1 MTISMEPAPTKRQLQ
16 YLRILAARSA
26 TTFAYPATQAQASRQ
41 IDRLRKLEREPR
53 SSSRHLDELD
63 CEHLRYAT
71 AVDDSE
77 VSGYGASATW
87 RAGSRAARYP
97 ALPKVAGGKVTEL
110 ARYRLSTGE
119 RVLNGKLIDHRVSVT
134 DRPAHG
140 DGRSYL
146 VESDVAPDEHT
157 ALEAL
162 IADYVQQARE
172 LDDIPMSASAI
183 RRRLDEVSTGA

>member
-1 MTISMEPAPTKRQLQ
+1 MTVPMGAAPTQRQLR
-16 YLRILAARSA
+16 YLRVLAARSA
-26 TTFAYPATQAQASRQ
+26 TTFAYPVTQAQASHQ

-53 SSSRHLDELD
+53 TSSPQVPELD
-63 CEHLRYAT
+63 CEHLLYAT
-71 AVDDSE
+71 AVHDSE

-87 RAGSRAARYP
+87 RAGSRPARYP
-97 ALPKVAGGKVTEL
+97 PLAKVADGKVTEL
-110 ARYRLSTGE
+110 ARYKLSTGE
-119 RVLNGKLIDHRVSVT
+119 RVLDGRLIDHHVTVT

-146 VESDVAPDEHT
+146 VESDVALDEHA

-162 IADYVQQARE
+162 VSDYLEQARH

-183 RRRLDEVSTGA
+183 RQRLAGVSTGA